1 MKEYSVTNLK
11 PNLII
16 ILVIAPLLGAV
27 LQAIISNFT
36 GASYGHLM
44 IIFLIVN
51 ISLAYYDADRLKLTG
66 EYSFSL
72 GSPALVPLYLYRRA
86 KLLNHSYSYAIVWT
100 ILCIGVVL
108 IPHDMMKEF
117 AWIITFQQ

>member
-1 MKEYSVTNLK
+1 MKEHFVTNSK

-16 ILVIAPLLGAV
+16 ILVIAPLLGAI

-44 IIFLIVN
+44 IVFLIVN
-51 ISLAYYDADRLKLTG
+51 ISLAFYDADRLKLTG
-66 EYSFSL
+66 EYSSSL
-72 GSPALVPLYLYRRA
+72 GSPALVPVYLYKRA
-86 KLLNHSYSYAIVWT
+86 KLLGHSYGYAVIWT
-100 ILCIGVVL
+100 ILTIGVVL
-108 IPHDMMKEF
+108 TPHDTMKEL

>member
-1 MKEYSVTNLK
+1 MKEHFVTNPK

-16 ILVIAPLLGAV
+16 FLLLAPLLGAI
-27 LQAIISNFT
+27 LQATISNFT
-36 GASYGHLM
+36 GVGYGHLM
-44 IIFLIVN
+44 IIFITVN
-51 ISLAYYDADRLKLTG
+51 VSLAYYDMDRLKLTG
-66 EYSFSL
+66 EYSSTL

-86 KLLNHSYSYAIVWT
+86 KLLNHSYAYAIIWI

-108 IPHDMMKEF
+108 TPHDMMKEF

>member
-1 MKEYSVTNLK
+1 MINSK

-16 ILVIAPLLGAV
+16 ILAIAPLLGAV

-36 GASYGHLM
+36 GIDYAHLM
-44 IIFLIVN
+44 VVFIIINLG
-51 ISLAYYDADRLKLTG
+51 LAYYDIDRLKLTG
-66 EYSFSL
+66 EYSSTL

-86 KLLNHSYSYAIVWT
+86 KLLNHSYGYAIIWT
-100 ILCIGVVL
+100 ILSIGVVL
-108 IPHDMMKEF
+108 TPHDMMKEF